1 MPGHLR
7 RITVNRGSSMFSS
20 HPLLRRMRCLLADQE
35 RALRATA
42 LAESSH
48 LATGEI
54 RSLYMANADAMETA
68 VPARAPEATLSVS
81 MPAPQQAG

>member
-1 MPGHLR
+1 MAF
-7 RITVNRGSSMFSS
+7 T
-20 HPLLRRMRCLLADQE
+20 HPLIRRVRGVLADQE
-35 RALRATA
+35 RALRATS

-54 RSLYMANADAMETA
+54 RSLYMANAEQAEPATPAGATDAALT
-68 VPARAPEATLSVS
+68 VS

>member
-1 MPGHLR
+1 MAF
-7 RITVNRGSSMFSS
+7 T
-20 HPLLRRMRCLLADQE
+20 HPLIRRVRGVLADQE
-35 RALRATA
+35 RALRATS

-68 VPARAPEATLSVS
+68 APARATEPTLSVS

>member
-1 MPGHLR
+1 MR

-20 HPLLRRMRCLLADQE
+20 NPLLRRMRCLLADQE

-54 RSLYMANADAMETA
+54 RSLYMANAE
-68 VPARAPEATLSVS
+68 PAEPATPAGATEAALTVS